1 MNVDYSLLKVEFTD
15 IQWIEGLKDYIKINL
30 KSTSRP
36 VVTRISMK
44 ALEDQL
50 PPSKFIR
57 IHKSYIV
64 SIAAIT
70 SVRKNSVF
78 IGPAEFP
85 VGDNYKDSLAVLI
98 SKGN

>member
-1 MNVDYSLLKVEFTD
+1 VEFAD
-15 IQWIEGLKDYIKINL
+15 IQWIEGLKDYVKINL
-30 KSTSRP
+30 KTTSRP
-36 VVTRISMK
+36 VITRMSMK

-50 PPSKFIR
+50 PTSKFIR

-70 SVRKNSVF
+70 SIRKNSVF

-85 VGDNYKDSLAVLI
+85 VGDNYKDGMAILI
-98 SKGN
+98 GKAG